1 MGQETERKRGVKLK
15 KTFKSLAVLS
25 SLSQIFSALSA
36 SWWWKEFALA
46 VDFNLYL
53 ITDRKQTKLPLHIA
67 VRLALEGGIRAVHL
81 REKDLPVRE
90 LLSLAREIRAITSEF
105 NARLFINDRL
115 DVAVAVDADGVHLGR
130 QSMPPEA
137 VRKVV
142 GRRMLIG
149 VSTHSLDEARTAE
162 TGGAD
167 FVTFG
172 PVFATLSKAP
182 YGIPVGTDALRAVKK
197 QIGIPVFGLG
207 GIKHE
212 NLREVMNAG
221 ADGIA
226 MISAIFGAED
236 VRAAAEMMVRRC
248 R

>member
-1 MGQETERKRGVKLK
+1 M
-15 KTFKSLAVLS
+15 
-25 SLSQIFSALSA
+25 
-36 SWWWKEFALA
+36 A
-46 VDFNLYL
+46 VDFILYL
-53 ITDRKQTKLPLHIA
+53 ITDRRQTKLPLPEA
-67 VRLALEGGIRAVHL
+67 VRQALRGGVRAIQL
-81 REKDLPVRE
+81 REKDLSVRE
-90 LLSLAREIRAITSEF
+90 LLSLAHEIRVITSEF

-142 GRRMLIG
+142 GKRMLIG
-149 VSTHSLDEARTAE
+149 VSTHSLDEARAAE

-172 PVFATLSKAP
+172 PVFPTQSKMK
-182 YGIPVGTDALRAVKK
+182 YGAPVGTDALREVKK
-197 QIGIPVFGLG
+197 LVGIPVFGLG
-207 GIKHE
+207 GIKRE

-236 VRAAAEMMVRRC
+236 VRAAAENIVC
-248 R
+248 GY